1 MLFVNSGLFF
11 RPFLSSIRIHSDAIW
26 GERSGPIASVYGASV
41 SRDRSPDPR
50 DPE

>member
-26 GERSGPIASVYGASV
+26 GRAIRTDRLRLRRLGIAGPIAGPAG
-41 SRDRSPDPR
+41 P
-50 DPE
+50 